1 MLIFIHFILYIF
13 ICSLQSITTNVYG
26 IEDHFNINDK
36 DLQPLIINL
45 NKRYMV
51 SGIGEGGG
59 DFGGAGAPCPEGL
72 CYNGGINCVPCRRPK
87 AKHYR
92 NGVFGH

>member
-36 DLQPLIINL
+36 DLQPLI
-45 NKRYMV
+45 M
-51 SGIGEGGG
+51 
-59 DFGGAGAPCPEGL
+59 
-72 CYNGGINCVPCRRPK
+72 
-87 AKHYR
+87 
-92 NGVFGH
+92 